1 MLSDEDASMS
11 TSYGV
16 YKEKSLYGRKY
27 MGIERGTFVI
37 GKDGKIKAIYPKVK
51 VAGHV
56 ERVLAAV
63 ASEFRENG
71 D

>member
-1 MLSDEDASMS
+1 
-11 TSYGV
+11 
-16 YKEKSLYGRKY
+16 

-51 VAGHV
+51 VDGHV